1 MESSIERELTKS
13 CPSCGSDFPGINDTC
28 PLDGTKLQLKDSL
41 IGTTL
46 AGRYKILSKIGRGGM
61 SVVYKGQHLLMDR
74 IVAIKML
81 HADLISDPVTISRFQ
96 QEAKAVSSLT
106 HPNVILIYD
115 FGLSSQGLPYLVMDY
130 LQGDSLSDIVKRQG
144 HLPVK
149 RCIEIFTQACDAL
162 THAHH
167 KGIIHRDIKPANIML
182 TIDEDKHEI
191 VKVVD
196 FGIAK
201 MLPRDG
207 EEAIKLTQTG
217 EIFGTPLYMS
227 PEQIMGKPLDVRSD
241 IYSLGCVI
249 YESLTGRPPCLGS
262 NAVDTMNKHLVQ
274 EPPHFADA
282 LPEEYIPEAIEA
294 VVWQALA
301 KDPDKR
307 YQTMNE
313 LKQDLLIA
321 GGPTDWKDSAGKAPT
336 LRATGW
342 QVPVN
347 RKQLY
352 AGIGAGVLAGILL
365 IGWAMLSPQGPFQ
378 QSLASKRWQELTDE
392 SEKAVQAYDFSKAI
406 RSTEQAVTEAKKL
419 GIANEKLGDSL
430 HDLGALYRLTEDY
443 KKAEKCLF
451 DSQQI
456 RERLNGADSPEVA
469 DCLDNLGAIYRKQ
482 GKFKQAEDFF
492 NRSLAIKSKDGDED
506 ESTAITL
513 NSLGMLH
520 SATGKYAEAESEFSR
535 ALKIRESTLGTN
547 NAATADVLTNL
558 GLLYQRQDKNI
569 EAEAMYQKAIKSYES
584 QLGPNDISLDEPLR
598 AYADLLRKTKRFPE
612 AEQLEKRLEKIED
625 ANRPQQEK

>member
-13 CPSCGSDFPGINDTC
+13 CPTCGSDFPGINDVC
-28 PLDGTKLQLKDSL
+28 PIDGAKLQLKDSL

-106 HPNVILIYD
+106 HPNVILVFD

-130 LQGDSLSDIVKRQG
+130 LQGESLSEIIKRKG
-144 HLPVK
+144 HLPIK
-149 RCIEIFTQACDAL
+149 RCIEIFAQACDAL
-162 THAHH
+162 SHAHH

-182 TIDEDKHEI
+182 TTDEEQHEV

-201 MLPRDG
+201 MLPREG
-207 EEAIKLTQTG
+207 EEAIRLTQTG

-249 YESLTGRPPCLGS
+249 YESISGRPPCLGS

-274 EPPHFADA
+274 EPPHFSDA

-294 VVWQALA
+294 VVWKALA

-313 LKQDLLIA
+313 FKQDLLIA
-321 GGPTDWKDSAGKAPT
+321 GGPDSLDSTGKAPT
-336 LRATGW
+336 LRA
-342 QVPVN
+342 QLPVN
-347 RKQLY
+347 KKQLY
-352 AGIGAGVLAGILL
+352 AGIGVGVLASILL
-365 IGWAMLSPQGPFQ
+365 VGWAMLSPQGPYQ
-378 QSLASKRWQELTDE
+378 QSLSSKRWQELTDQ
-392 SEKAVQAYDFSKAI
+392 SEKAVQQYEFSKAI
-406 RSTEQAVTEAKKL
+406 RATEQAVIEAKKL
-419 GIANEKLGDSL
+419 GTVNEKLGDSL
-430 HDLGALYRLTEDY
+430 HDLGALYRLTDDY
-443 KKAEKCLF
+443 KRAEKCLF

-492 NRSLAIKSKDGDED
+492 NRALAIKTKDGGEDD

-520 SATGKYAEAESEFSR
+520 SATGKFAEAESEYKR
-535 ALKIRESTLGTN
+535 ALKIRESTLGAN
-547 NAATADVLTNL
+547 NPATADVVTNL
-558 GLLYQRQDKNI
+558 GLLYQRQDKYA
-569 EAEAMYQKAIKSYES
+569 EAEAMYQKAIAAYET
-584 QLGPNDISLDEPLR
+584 QLGPTDISLDGPLR
-598 AYADLLRKTKRFPE
+598 DYADLLRKTKRFLE
-612 AEQLEKRLEKIED
+612 AEQIERRLVEVEE
-625 ANRPQQEK
+625 ANRPRQEK

>member
-13 CPSCGSDFPGINDTC
+13 CPACGSDFPGINDTC

-46 AGRYKILSKIGRGGM
+46 AGRYKILSKVGRGGM
-61 SVVYKGQHLLMDR
+61 SIVYKGQHLLMDR

-81 HADLISDPVTISRFQ
+81 HADLISDPTTISRFQ
-96 QEAKAVSSLT
+96 QEARAVSALT
-106 HPNVILIYD
+106 HPNVILVFD

-130 LQGDSLSDIVKRQG
+130 LQGESLSDIIKQQK

-182 TIDEDKHEI
+182 TVDEEGHEI

-227 PEQIMGKPLDVRSD
+227 PEQIMGRPLDVRSD
-241 IYSLGCVI
+241 IYSLGCVL
-249 YESLTGRPPCLGS
+249 YESLTGRPPCLGN
-262 NAVDTMNKHLVQ
+262 NAVDTMNKHLAQ
-274 EPPHFADA
+274 EPPHFADV
-282 LPEEYIPEAIEA
+282 LVDEDIPEAIEA
-294 VVWQALA
+294 VVWKALA
-301 KDPDKR
+301 KDPNNR
-307 YQTMNE
+307 YQTMSD
-313 LKQDLLIA
+313 LKQDLQIA
-321 GGPTDWKDSAGKAPT
+321 GGVTDWRDSAGKAPT
-336 LRATGW
+336 LKATGW

-378 QSLASKRWQELTDE
+378 QNLASKRWEELTDE
-392 SEKAVQAYDFSKAI
+392 SEKAVQAYDFPKAI
-406 RSTEQAVTEAKKL
+406 RATELAVGEAKKL
-419 GIANEKLGDSL
+419 GLSNDKLGDSL
-430 HDLGALYRLTEDY
+430 HDLGCLYRLTEDY
-443 KKAEKCLF
+443 RKAEKALF

-456 RERLNGADSPEVA
+456 RERLNGPDSPEVA
-469 DCLDNLGAIYRKQ
+469 DCLDNRGAIYRKQ
-482 GKFKQAEDFF
+482 GKYKEAEDFF
-492 NRSLAIKSKDGDED
+492 NRSLAIKMKDGNTSD
-506 ESTAITL
+506 ESTAVTL

-520 SATGKYAEAESEFSR
+520 SASGKYAQAEDEYSK
-535 ALKIRESTLGTN
+535 ALRIREDSLGPN
-547 NAATADVLTNL
+547 NPATADVMTNL
-558 GLLYQRQDKNI
+558 ARLYQRQDKYI
-569 EAEAMYQKAIKSYES
+569 EAEAFYKKAITAYET
-584 QLGPNDISLDEPLR
+584 QGQTNINLDEPLR
-598 AYADLLRKTKRFPE
+598 DYADLLRKTNRFPE
-612 AEQLEKRLEKIED
+612 AEQVEKRLAQVEA

>member
-13 CPSCGSDFPGINDTC
+13 CPSCGSDFPGVNDVC

-106 HPNVILIYD
+106 HPNVILIFD

-130 LQGDSLSDIVKRQG
+130 LQGESLSDILKRQG

-149 RCIEIFTQACDAL
+149 RCVEIFTQACDAL

-182 TIDEDKHEI
+182 TIDEDQHEI

-227 PEQIMGKPLDVRSD
+227 PEQIMGRQLDVRSD

-249 YESLTGRPPCLGS
+249 YESLTGRPPCLGN
-262 NAVDTMNKHLVQ
+262 NAMDTMNKHLAM
-274 EPPHFADA
+274 EPPHFVDA

-294 VVWQALA
+294 VVWKALA
-301 KDPDKR
+301 KDPEKR

-313 LKQDLLIA
+313 FKQDLLIA
-321 GGPTDWKDSAGKAPT
+321 GGPTDWKDSHGKAPT

-365 IGWAMLSPQGPFQ
+365 IGWAMLSPQGPYQ

-392 SEKAVQAYDFSKAI
+392 SEKAVQAYDFSRAI
-406 RSTEQAVTEAKKL
+406 RSTEQAVIEAKKL
-419 GIANEKLGDSL
+419 GIANDKLGDSL

-456 RERLNGADSPEVA
+456 RERLNGAESPEVA

-482 GKFKQAEDFF
+482 GKFKQAEGFF
-492 NRSLAIKSKDGDED
+492 DRSLAIKTKNGDDD
-506 ESTAITL
+506 ESTAVTL

-520 SATGKYAEAESEFSR
+520 SASGKYAEAESEYSR
-535 ALKIRESTLGTN
+535 ALKIRESTLGAN
-547 NAATADVLTNL
+547 NPATADVLTNL
-558 GLLYQRQDKNI
+558 GLLYQRQDKSI
-569 EAEAMYQKAIKSYES
+569 EAEAMYQKAIKAYES

-598 AYADLLRKTKRFPE
+598 AYADLLRKTNRFPE
-612 AEQLEKRLEKIED
+612 AEQLEKRLAKIED